1 MRYLVAGVVALLLLL
16 GPHVRAEDPGIAVVV
31 NGQRL
36 NLDVAPVIV
45 EGRTLVPL
53 RAIFEAL
60 GAVVSYDPDTRTI
73 TATRAGVTV
82 VITVGEGRAL
92 VGGREVALDV
102 PARIVSGRT
111 LVPVRFVAE
120 SFGARVLWDGA
131 TRTVTVN
138 LDPAAGPAG
147 GTPSGALPPVP
158 YPTWWSAAMQAGCQ
172 DREPVRF
179 GSPPLRLADIVGVG
193 PYGIIAGAHVIPTDH
208 QGYMFPEMGTTPRY
222 DVLAVGDGEIV
233 QVTVRTVSV
242 DTGRPSSPQY
252 HVTLR
257 HSCSIITQYDLI
269 DELAPAL
276 AAQAEDLRGGRT
288 IPIRA
293 GEVIGKTGASSQGLD
308 FWVADLRTLVPDLV
322 VPQHYEREPWRLYVI
337 DPFSLFSEPLRSQ
350 LLAKSMRLAEPR
362 GGRAN
367 YDSDGRLVGGWFVA
381 NTNGYAG
388 LSPDRFWATHLAVV
402 YNAYDPTLVIV
413 SLADFEGRPRQF
425 AVKGNAPDPAQVS
438 VATGPVKY
446 ELMYYDYE
454 DAVSGVKWDYQA
466 PVHQL
471 RGVPFGEVR
480 GTVLMQLIADR
491 RLKVEVFPGKRADAV
506 SGFTA
511 AAVIYER

>member
-1 MRYLVAGVVALLLLL
+1 
-16 GPHVRAEDPGIAVVV
+16 
-31 NGQRL
+31 
-36 NLDVAPVIV
+36 
-45 EGRTLVPL
+45 
-53 RAIFEAL
+53 
-60 GAVVSYDPDTRTI
+60 
-73 TATRAGVTV
+73 
-82 VITVGEGRAL
+82 
-92 VGGREVALDV
+92 
-102 PARIVSGRT
+102 
-111 LVPVRFVAE
+111 
-120 SFGARVLWDGA
+120 
-131 TRTVTVN
+131 
-138 LDPAAGPAG
+138 
-147 GTPSGALPPVP
+147 
-158 YPTWWSAAMQAGCQ
+158 MQAGSQ
-172 DREPVRF
+172 DREPVHF

-269 DELAPAL
+269 DELAPPWGL
-276 AAQAEDLRGGRT
+276 VRGEHQRVCRPLPG
-288 IPIRA
+288 PFL
-293 GEVIGKTGASSQGLD
+293 GHPPGGGLQ
-308 FWVADLRTLVPDLV
+308 R
-322 VPQHYEREPWRLYVI
+322 
-337 DPFSLFSEPLRSQ
+337 
-350 LLAKSMRLAEPR
+350 
-362 GGRAN
+362 
-367 YDSDGRLVGGWFVA
+367 
-381 NTNGYAG
+381 
-388 LSPDRFWATHLAVV
+388 
-402 YNAYDPTLVIV
+402 
-413 SLADFEGRPRQF
+413 
-425 AVKGNAPDPAQVS
+425 
-438 VATGPVKY
+438 Y

-480 GTVLMQLIADR
+480 GTLLMQLIADR